1 MKFLII
7 VLCVN
12 FVYIY
17 SLTLK
22 QDIMKKITLLA
33 ILMVSFSTNA
43 QVVFSEDFEGSPL
56 TLPTT
61 WGNENLEPLGDAA
74 ELWTLGATG
83 DFDFL
88 FTAGNGYFY
97 TEGASGN
104 YAIFDSDAY
113 GNNGSENVALTSPI
127 FDCSSLT
134 VIKLSYVHFAAILD
148 PSGYGSNAYVEV
160 YNGTEWVLV
169 AEYSPTTVAPFTN
182 DYTYDYGEKL
192 IDVSTELAGVSNAQ
206 VRFRSVGD
214 WGYGWQIDNIVV
226 QQPQGSAP
234 DVCIN
239 MAPADQAT
247 GVEISTSTDG
257 SLKMVM
263 FSWDAATT
271 GDPATTYDWYFG
283 ATADAV
289 TNLVSGFDGTVDGG
303 DGITWGDSVETG
315 WQPNT
320 IYYWKVASVN
330 VAGSTDSPVYSF
342 TTGAADPLGVDG
354 FTIEALSVSPNP
366 VKDVITIN
374 SPVGF
379 DSVEVFNQLGQLVLK
394 SNADL
399 MNNNRLDLSALN
411 PGMYLMQINADNK
424 SKTVKIIKE

>member
-1 MKFLII
+1 
-7 VLCVN
+7 
-12 FVYIY
+12 
-17 SLTLK
+17 
-22 QDIMKKITLLA
+22 MKKITLLA

-43 QVVFSEDFEGSPL
+43 QVVFSEDFEGSSL

-113 GNNGSENVALTSPI
+113 GSNGSENVALTSPI

-226 QQPQGSAP
+226 QQPEGSAP
-234 DVCIN
+234 DVCTN

-271 GDPATTYDWYFG
+271 GDPATSYDWYFG

-289 TNLVSGFDGTVDGG
+289 TNLVSGLDGTVDGG
-303 DGITWGDSVETG
+303 GGVTWGTTVATG

-320 IYYWKVASVN
+320 TYY
-330 VAGSTDSPVYSF
+330 
-342 TTGAADPLGVDG
+342 
-354 FTIEALSVSPNP
+354 
-366 VKDVITIN
+366 
-374 SPVGF
+374 
-379 DSVEVFNQLGQLVLK
+379 
-394 SNADL
+394 
-399 MNNNRLDLSALN
+399 
-411 PGMYLMQINADNK
+411 
-424 SKTVKIIKE
+424 